1 MTRGARQLRQARKG
15 FEAGGAQAAAKNE
28 VKEAQQRGYSEA
40 QKAARAAQL
49 ATRKRNFD
57 AAVERASYVR
67 VVMLLCMQRGVFMI
81 LCMCRPGLRYK
92 YI

>member
-1 MTRGARQLRQARKG
+1 MVYTEADIFREAAADRKRLLKWDARKY
-15 FEAGGAQAAAKNE
+15 
-28 VKEAQQRGYSEA
+28 KEAQQRGYSEA

-67 VVMLLCMQRGVFMI
+67 VAMLT
-81 LCMCRPGLRYK
+81 K
-92 YI
+92 K